1 MIIMRVIGITGGVGA
16 GKSTLL
22 SLLEEFP
29 NVAVIKADEV
39 AKRLM
44 KKGEIGYEKTVFMF
58 GKDILQEDGEIDRK
72 KLGDI
77 VFKEKNKR
85 VVLNGLVHPA
95 VKNAI
100 LADINEKANS
110 GVDIYFIEAAILLDD
125 HYDTF
130 CDEIWYVY
138 SSESLRKQRLMRDR
152 GYSEDRVE
160 GIFAS
165 QMTDEKIRDKYFKMR
180 VSFNNRILDKTDSLT
195 KYKNKLP
202 WVIINNNEGQ
212 LLTIEF
218 DEALKELIKME
229 KDI

>member
-1 MIIMRVIGITGGVGA
+1 MKVIGITGGVGA

-22 SLLEEFP
+22 SLLEDFP

-39 AKRLM
+39 ARRLM

-58 GKDILQEDGEIDRK
+58 GQDILREDGEIDRK

-100 LADINEKANS
+100 LEDINIKAEE
-110 GVDIYFIEAAILLDD
+110 GKERYFIEAALLLDD

-138 SSESLRKQRLMRDR
+138 SSEELRKQRVMRDR
-152 GYSEDRVE
+152 GYSEERVD
-160 GIFAS
+160 GILGS
-165 QMTDEKIRDKYFKMR
+165 QLTDEQIRDRYFKMK
-180 VSFNNRILDKTDSLT
+180 VAFNNRLLDKTNALE

-202 WVIINNNEGQ
+202 WVIINNDEGQ

-218 DEALKELIKME
+218 AEALKELINTE
-229 KDI
+229 KNI